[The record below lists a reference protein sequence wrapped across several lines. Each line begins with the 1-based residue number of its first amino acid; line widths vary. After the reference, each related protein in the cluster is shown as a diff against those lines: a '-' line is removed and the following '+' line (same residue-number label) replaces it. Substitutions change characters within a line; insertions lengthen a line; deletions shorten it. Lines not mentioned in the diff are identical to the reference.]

1 MDAAKQQS
9 EDDRLAN
16 QMHYEARINALRN
29 QKNQDIKAQQTKY
42 SDKIKKVKS
51 DARQR
56 AEIKKHKASIE
67 KNAKELYKWL
77 IHPNGIKHV
86 PEMLRNTVSNF
97 LYSIDFAKYDE
108 DGEAIHTKKSLK
120 WQESMTKLKQEMK
133 RIDDPKNWDEVTNT
147 LKDIYLDID
156 PNFLDRLE
164 AFFDNTQVRTLSEL
178 DADQMAELD
187 YLVKVLKK
195 AVREASEVIVIC
207 ERIRT
212 FSNNGQQ
219 RKGFGKKQAQG
230 LNPNYL
236 KMTGALVAVIVD
248 TAEEYNVPVYSV
260 DTRSW
265 KSKIVGSSKAKVS
278 KGKRDAKSQTVDFI
292 QAKGF
297 DLFIR
302 TDKNGKDIFDDDAA
316 DSACICLYGF
326 LPSSKQNLLLEE

>member
-1 MDAAKQQS
+1 MKYNKIVIGIDESYTKTGISIGIDGKLIKVSSLNFKGLSKRS
-9 EDDRLAN
+9 EKR
-16 QMHYEARINALRN
+16 
-29 QKNQDIKAQQTKY
+29 
-42 SDKIKKVKS
+42 
-51 DARQR
+51 
-56 AEIKKHKASIE
+56 
-67 KNAKELYKWL
+67 
-77 IHPNGIKHV
+77 KHV
-86 PEMLRNTVSNF
+86 SHVLNN
-97 LYSIDFAKYDE
+97 L
-108 DGEAIHTKKSLK
+108 
-120 WQESMTKLKQEMK
+120 
-133 RIDDPKNWDEVTNT
+133 
-147 LKDIYLDID
+147 
-156 PNFLDRLE
+156 
-164 AFFDNTQVRTLSEL
+164 
-178 DADQMAELD
+178 
-187 YLVKVLKK
+187 LKK
-195 AVREASEVIVIC
+195 AVREASEVIVLC

-248 TAEEYNVPVYSV
+248 TAEDYNVPVYSV

-316 DSACICLYGF
+316 DSACIALYGF